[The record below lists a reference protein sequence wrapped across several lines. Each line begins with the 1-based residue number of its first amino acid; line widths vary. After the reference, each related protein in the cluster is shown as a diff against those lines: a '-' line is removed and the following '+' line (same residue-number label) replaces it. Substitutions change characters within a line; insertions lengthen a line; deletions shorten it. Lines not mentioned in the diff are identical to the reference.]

1 MNTKT
6 KNILLI
12 VLGVAVIGMTVAFA
26 ALSSQLKIEGTA
38 SVPNTSWNIHFQEWD
53 DNTNE
58 TVTYGG
64 NEHANTA
71 VYPSAESLTKT
82 LSPNIT
88 KVEGLNV
95 TLYQPG
101 DYASYTFQI
110 INEGSIDA
118 SLDSFDK
125 NLTCAS
131 GNDCSHLSYTV
142 ECVDSQNNNVLTGNP
157 TLPKNGGLAYCTLT
171 VTYTDQTNQ
180 NSGTAGQN
188 QVYTQSAASA
198 ELDATWVYVQKLADN
213 SGNGSGSGSGSGS
226 NSPSYTYYGSG
237 IFTENPTGYD
247 FDYEDYQEP
256 SNNNQCP
263 SGYAY
268 YEGDSEY
275 SAGCYYVYSAYCDNG
290 DYNDSTGKCE
300 YEGEGELQDISEKD
314 VYIRDD
320 GEIKETCGIFPNGF
334 VCMTSSYYNSDYSS
348 SNNYNSDFE
357 NVSGDFEGITA
368 TSGLV
373 ASGLKGYALT
383 KATEMLSN
391 GVSSCFV
398 ENSQVGCDKSNDGDG
413 TCYIEADGD
422 AYCSFDSDNECH
434 IKYDGSTVCYY

>member
-110 INEGSIDA
+110 INEVSIDE

-131 GNDCSHLSYTV
+131 GNDCSHLSYTI

-157 TLPKNGGLAYCTLT
+157 TLAAGGGLAYCTLT
-171 VTYTDQTNQ
+171 VTYTDQTN
-180 NSGTAGQN
+180 NNTAGSN
-188 QVYTQSAASA
+188 QVYTQASA
-198 ELDATWVYVQKLADN
+198 SATLDATWIYVQKMND
-213 SGNGSGSGSGSGS
+213 
-226 NSPSYTYYGSG
+226 
-237 IFTENPTGYD
+237 
-247 FDYEDYQEP
+247 
-256 SNNNQCP
+256 NNQ
-263 SGYAY
+263 
-268 YEGDSEY
+268 
-275 SAGCYYVYSAYCDNG
+275 
-290 DYNDSTGKCE
+290 
-300 YEGEGELQDISEKD
+300 
-314 VYIRDD
+314 
-320 GEIKETCGIFPNGF
+320 
-334 VCMTSSYYNSDYSS
+334 SS
-348 SNNYNSDFE
+348 SNEQQATVNPDETTFDGDYTYKWNDVSYDGYNETSNGWYDELNPTSKAYLRKDGTKTEICGVFTGGTVCIE
-357 NVSGDFEGITA
+357 SAFNGRQDEFGTKPYQIESLTGYTA
-368 TSGLV
+368 NKVAEMQSKGAACYSPTNSYYIYCS
-373 ASGLKGYALT
+373 ASGNEDFGPGCSMSDDGYVQCFSRNDHEESKFCT
-383 KATEMLSN
+383 LSKY
-391 GVSSCFV
+391 GMGSC
-398 ENSQVGCDKSNDGDG
+398 
-413 TCYIEADGD
+413 
-422 AYCSFDSDNECH
+422 
-434 IKYDGSTVCYY
+434 